1 MINRNP
7 ILYALLAVWAMSP
20 VATKAEENNANI
32 LRMATGTHS
41 FYEEDGTTVRG
52 QEHFRMIAHADGGRT
67 MMLSKIMFDSD
78 RQHNITMRVDPR
90 FRPIEAFGTYWYPT
104 GLKGSVRV
112 TVDGDLLQATSFGPI
127 GRTEHEVRVPPAL
140 AVVTHGEG
148 LNAWSA
154 SVLDPEDDQPGVT
167 GREMARTSY
176 FISPVKDGDGPVL
189 GNVVRA
195 TLTRVGEETITVP
208 AGTFDTIHY
217 NTGVLD
223 IWAIKGDRVLAKQTF
238 RGENYLLTEYNV
250 E

>member
-1 MINRNP
+1 MTIRNFIP
-7 ILYALLAVWAMSP
+7 SALLAALAWSP
-20 VATKAEENNANI
+20 VAANADDDNANI

-52 QEHFRMIAHADGGRT
+52 QEHFRMIAHADGSRT
-67 MMLSKIMFDSD
+67 MILSKIMFDSD
-78 RQHNITMRVDPR
+78 RQHNITMRVDPQ

-112 TVDGDLLQATSFGPI
+112 TVDGDLLQATSFSPI

-154 SVLDPEDDQPGVT
+154 SVLDPEDNQPGV
-167 GREMARTSY
+167 RNKESARTSY
-176 FISPVKDGDGPVL
+176 FISPLKEGDGPVL

-195 TLTRVGEETITVP
+195 TLTHVGEETITVP
-208 AGTFDTIHY
+208 AGTFDTVHY

-223 IWAIKGDRVLAKQTF
+223 IWAIKGDRILAKQTF
-238 RGENYLLTEYNV
+238 RGQDYLLTEYNV